1 MSIEAR
7 IGTIK
12 FASSRGPNVALDNA
26 LTRPDTRDMSHS
38 FAKRIAYNAWAN
50 ATLYR
55 ELKSKRAPEAA
66 LRAFQ
71 HLLETELIW
80 SSRMSGQ
87 GNPGIK
93 LWEPVTA
100 ETRDEWFAQ
109 ARRQLEQV
117 AEAEGPSGFSRS
129 YAYQNL
135 SGQDFQGTV
144 ADTLEQVLTHSA
156 HYRGEAAGLSNAAGI
171 QMPDLDYI
179 FWQRMGEPGV
189 E

>member
-1 MSIEAR
+1 
-7 IGTIK
+7 
-12 FASSRGPNVALDNA
+12 
-26 LTRPDTRDMSHS
+26 MSHS

-50 ATLYR
+50 AVLYR
-55 ELKSKRAPEAA
+55 DLIAKGAPEAA

-71 HLLETELIW
+71 RVLEAELTW
-80 SSRMSGQ
+80 SSRILGK

-93 LWEPVTA
+93 LWAPVPPG
-100 ETRDEWFAQ
+100 TRDQWVVS
-109 ARRQLEQV
+109 ARRQLQEI
-117 AEAEGPSGFSRS
+117 AEAEAASGFSRS

-135 SGQDFQGTV
+135 SGQPFEGTV

-179 FWQRMGEPGV
+179 FWQRMGEPAA

>member
-1 MSIEAR
+1 M
-7 IGTIK
+7 
-12 FASSRGPNVALDNA
+12 N
-26 LTRPDTRDMSHS
+26 HS

-50 ATLYR
+50 AVLYNA
-55 ELKSKRAPEAA
+55 LKAKSAPEAA

-71 HLLETELIW
+71 HVLETELIW
-80 SSRMSGQ
+80 SSRMRGQ

-93 LWEPVTA
+93 LWEAVPA

-117 AEAEGPSGFSRS
+117 AEAEAPTGFSRT

-135 SGQDFQGTV
+135 SGQGFEGTV

-179 FWQRMGEPGV
+179 FWQRMGEPAA